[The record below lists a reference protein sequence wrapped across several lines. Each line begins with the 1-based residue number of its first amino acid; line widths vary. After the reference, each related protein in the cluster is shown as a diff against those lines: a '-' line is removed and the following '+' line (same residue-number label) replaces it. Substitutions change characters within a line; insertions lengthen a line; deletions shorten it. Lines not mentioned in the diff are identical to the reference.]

1 MRAIGS
7 PFFIQIGIMYN
18 SNEIGWRIA
27 NEFYN
32 QIN

>member
-1 MRAIGS
+1 MRADGS
-7 PFFIQIGIMYN
+7 LFIQIGIMYN

-32 QIN
+32 